1 VSVLGEHLDVVGQA
15 LSEITSLH
23 REQPKYRAFITAILQ
38 QVQPLVDAGEKMLL
52 WRDIDYAEGDAL
64 LKIAEVVGAPRV
76 FTDELLSIFIGFD
89 DQELAMP
96 MWDETDP
103 AIEGGRW
110 RERNEAEITLEN
122 RWEAQRVVI
131 RAQILKNHS
140 HGFTPE
146 MSDALALLFRTDT
159 AFVQNNKDMSFD
171 VNVGRILTPIEVL
184 LIRDYDILPRPAGV
198 QLREFTYWD
207 NTKPVFGFEH
217 QTGTEGFDVGYFAL
231 LVT

>member
-1 VSVLGEHLDVVGQA
+1 VTPWPTHLDVTDEA
-15 LSEITSLH
+15 LSRLTSLH
-23 REQPKYRAFITAILQ
+23 HDKPKYRAFITAILQ

-64 LKIAEVVGAPRV
+64 LKIAEVVGAPRI
-76 FTDELLSIFIGFD
+76 FTDKLLSIFIGFEG
-89 DQELAMP
+89 QEFAMP

-110 RERNEAEITLEN
+110 RERNEVEITADN

-131 RAQILKNHS
+131 RAQILKNQS

-146 MSDALALLFRTDT
+146 MSEALALLFRTDL
-159 AFVQNNKDMSFD
+159 AFVQNNKNMSFD
-171 VNVGRILTPIEVL
+171 VNVGHILTPIEVL

-198 QLREFTYWD
+198 QLRDFTYWD
-207 NTKPVFGFEH
+207 NSKHVFGFEH
-217 QTGTEGFDVGYFAL
+217 QAGTFGFDDGYFAL
-231 LVT
+231 MVS